1 MSKKLWLGSADKV
14 RRAVA
19 AGHVV
24 RLVEGWMIDAVEH
37 RGPIVIDYG
46 REVRDRVSFGVQAP
60 PPDCLTFFDE
70 PKKSRRAPVSAPTPV
85 EVVSSKIK
93 VPSRT
98 HLALR
103 SYAMFVVA
111 KMERGS
117 HK

>member
-1 MSKKLWLGSADKV
+1 MPKKLWLGSADHV

-19 AGHVV
+19 AGHVAK
-24 RLVEGWMIDAVEH
+24 LVEGWVLDAVEH

-70 PKKSRRAPVSAPTPV
+70 PKKTMRRAAASAPAAPAPV
-85 EVVSSKIK
+85 VKA
-93 VPSRT
+93 PSRT

-103 SYAMFVVA
+103 SYAMYVVA
-111 KMERGS
+111 KMERGG

>member
-1 MSKKLWLGSADKV
+1 MSKKLWLGSADHV

-19 AGHVV
+19 AGHVAK
-24 RLVEGWMIDAVEH
+24 LVEGWVLDAVEH

-70 PKKSRRAPVSAPTPV
+70 PKETMRRASAPSPV
-85 EVVSSKIK
+85 VVAK

-111 KMERGS
+111 KMERGG

>member
-1 MSKKLWLGSADKV
+1 MSKKLWLGSANHV

-19 AGHVV
+19 AGHVA
-24 RLVEGWMIDAVEH
+24 RLVESWVLDAVKN

-46 REVRDRVSFGVQAP
+46 REVSERVSFGVQAP

-70 PKKSRRAPVSAPTPV
+70 PKKSRRAPVSAPAAPAPV
-85 EVVSSKIK
+85 VVAK

-111 KMERGS
+111 KMERGG

>member
-1 MSKKLWLGSADKV
+1 MSKKLWLGSADHV

-19 AGHVV
+19 AGHVA
-24 RLVEGWMIDAVEH
+24 RLVEGWVMDAVEH
-37 RGPIVIDYG
+37 RGPIVIDCG
-46 REVRDRVSFGVQAP
+46 REVSERVSFGVQAP

-70 PKKSRRAPVSAPTPV
+70 PKKSRHAPVSAPAPV

-93 VPSRT
+93 VSRT

>member
-1 MSKKLWLGSADKV
+1 MSKKLWLGSADQV

-70 PKKSRRAPVSAPTPV
+70 PKKSRRAPVSAPAAPAP
-85 EVVSSKIK
+85 VVSAK

-111 KMERGS
+111 KMEKGG